1 MRSIVVNI
9 YENGHLTLGH
19 VFYGNTLAEARG
31 VLEAHLKTDSF
42 FRAAIASGKWKGIPL
57 TYTEEVR

>member
-1 MRSIVVNI
+1 MRSI
-9 YENGHLTLGH
+9 
-19 VFYGNTLAEARG
+19 
-31 VLEAHLKTDSF
+31 TDSF